1 VVNLLQA
8 AVQQGDYAKFR
19 EYTALVDQ
27 RPVAMIRDLLKVKTS
42 DQPLALDEIEPLANI
57 FTRFDAA
64 GISLGALSPEAHEAL
79 AEAMNRLGGRSNSGE
94 GGEDPA
100 RYGT

>member
-1 VVNLLQA
+1 AEQKLLAGEAWNNRKPIQPGGLLKFVYGGEYHAYNPDVVNLLQA

-42 DQPLALDEIEPLANI
+42 DQPLAL
-57 FTRFDAA
+57 
-64 GISLGALSPEAHEAL
+64 
-79 AEAMNRLGGRSNSGE
+79 
-94 GGEDPA
+94 
-100 RYGT
+100 